1 MPFRCLPG
9 PILFLEKTIWRKLTN
24 IEKRQLLDMIFAGLY
39 FDREGRLIRA
49 DAYEPFRQ
57 LLNLPDD
64 GLLVE
69 S

>member
-1 MPFRCLPG
+1 
-9 PILFLEKTIWRKLTN
+9 
-24 IEKRQLLDMIFAGLY
+24 MIFAGLY

-64 GLLVE
+64 GMLVE

>member
-1 MPFRCLPG
+1 MNEIRPFS
-9 PILFLEKTIWRKLTN
+9 EVWRKLTN

-57 LLNLPDD
+57 LLN
-64 GLLVE
+64 VRMMAC
-69 S
+69 SSKS